1 MQVYARAKRR
11 RLFWRT
17 VAQAG
22 GDSPG
27 LLLCMESG
35 SSARRGF
42 GSPRYA
48 FVASGGSANAIAF
61 PSGSGTF
68 TWRTPFE

>member
-1 MQVYARAKRR
+1 
-11 RLFWRT
+11 LFWRT

-35 SSARRGF
+35 S
-42 GSPRYA
+42 
-48 FVASGGSANAIAF
+48 
-61 PSGSGTF
+61 
-68 TWRTPFE
+68 

>member
-22 GDSPG
+22 GESPG

-35 SSARRGF
+35 S
-42 GSPRYA
+42 
-48 FVASGGSANAIAF
+48 
-61 PSGSGTF
+61 
-68 TWRTPFE
+68 